1 VGTIVPLPAELG
13 RPHSPVLVIAISA
26 KCNACREAAPFLR
39 RLVSACDSERD
50 IKVIVAV
57 ASLHVVE
64 EDLAMAGRLVSGG
77 IDVVAW
83 PITESP
89 LRVVPSVLVLDE
101 SGRIE
106 FVYEGLPDPAGE
118 GDVMAG
124 VLRALRVSIARHTDD
139 GV

>member
-1 VGTIVPLPAELG
+1 
-13 RPHSPVLVIAISA
+13 
-26 KCNACREAAPFLR
+26 
-39 RLVSACDSERD
+39 
-50 IKVIVAV
+50 
-57 ASLHVVE
+57 
-64 EDLAMAGRLVSGG
+64 
-77 IDVVAW
+77 VVAW